1 MVGIGFGISVIG
13 CEFDEDVSNVS
24 LVCQRKEGSFRLSDL
39 IHRNGARVR

>member
-24 LVCQRKEGSFRLSDL
+24 LVCQRKEGSFRLCL
-39 IHRNGARVR
+39 ICFIEMEQG